1 LPQTC
6 SQQKMGRRREANKR
20 NRLRSI
26 SYKNGYV
33 AGRNLVRV
41 WPQRDIKKEVILNT
55 GIRGLFEKQ
64 CAVFGCG
71 NTLMGDDGFG
81 PAVIEYLQTQCSVP
95 DNVTCIDVGTSIR
108 DILFDLMLS
117 EKRPQQII
125 IIDAADNPGKDTG
138 DLYEI
143 DIDGIA
149 PAKANDFS
157 LHQFPTTNMLKELK
171 EGTGVD
177 VKVFVVQTS
186 GIPEAVSPGLSTP
199 VKMAVSKMADLIM
212 HLITTN

>member
-1 LPQTC
+1 
-6 SQQKMGRRREANKR
+6 M
-20 NRLRSI
+20 
-26 SYKNGYV
+26 
-33 AGRNLVRV
+33 
-41 WPQRDIKKEVILNT
+41 NT
-55 GIRGLFEKQ
+55 GIKDIFEKQ
-64 CAVFGCG
+64 CVVFGCG

-81 PAVIEYLQTQCSVP
+81 PAVMEYLQAECSLP
-95 DNVTCIDVGTSIR
+95 DYVTCMDVGTSIR
-108 DILFDLMLS
+108 DILFDIMLS
-117 EKRPQQII
+117 EKKPRQII

-171 EGTGVD
+171 EDTGVD

-186 GIPEAVSPGLSTP
+186 GIPEAVAPGLSTP
-199 VKMAVSKMADLIM
+199 VKKAVPKMADLVM
-212 HLITTN
+212 RLVCQ